1 MATDGLSK
9 DLGNWDV
16 LSTNVKPRLAELTQL
31 GPTVQALDAVILE
44 GREIQST
51 QEIHRKQLRESTQ
64 RSLELTRHGR
74 SLRNRLVA
82 GLQSAYGVD
91 SFTLLEF
98 GVNPRLPV
106 KRKRATKAEREEK
119 KRMEALEKAAA
130 EAGLKV

>member
-51 QEIHRKQLRESTQ
+51 QEIHRRQLRETTK
-64 RSLELTRHGR
+64 RSIELASHGR

-98 GVNPRLPV
+98 GVKPRLPT
-106 KRKRATKAEREEK
+106 KRKRTTKEDRAEKERLA
-119 KRMEALEKAAA
+119 ALEKAAA

>member
-51 QEIHRKQLRESTQ
+51 QEIHRKQLRESTK
-64 RSLELTRHGR
+64 RSLELARHGR

-82 GLQSAYGVD
+82 GLQGAYGVD
-91 SFTLLEF
+91 SYTLLEF
-98 GVNPRLPV
+98 GVKPRLPV
-106 KRKRATKAEREEK
+106 KRKRLTKEDRAEKERL
-119 KRMEALEKAAA
+119 EALEKAAS

>member
-9 DLGNWDV
+9 NLGTWDV

-51 QEIHRKQLRESTQ
+51 QEIHRRQLRETTQ
-64 RSLELTRHGR
+64 RSLELARHGR

-98 GVNPRLPV
+98 GVNPRLPT
-106 KRKRATKAEREEK
+106 KRKRPTKAEKAEK
-119 KRMEALEKAAA
+119 KRLEALEKAAA
-130 EAGLKV
+130 EAGLKI